1 MGDDMQYKMILYT
14 ALLFSAFFYA
24 IPSKAQKMMPEQ
36 IVQQNLDSYNKRD
49 INGFMSSFSENISLY
64 TYGQIQ
70 PTTVGLAALR
80 QRYQA
85 LFDQSPKLHSTIVK
99 RMVLGN
105 KVIDHEHIVGRM
117 GADTPV
123 EMILIYEVENEK
135 IVRVTVIKD

>member
-1 MGDDMQYKMILYT
+1 MT
-14 ALLFSAFFYA
+14 
-24 IPSKAQKMMPEQ
+24 PEQ

-64 TYGQIQ
+64 AYGQTQ
-70 PTTVGLAALR
+70 PTTVGLAAVR
-80 QRYQA
+80 QRYQT
-85 LFDQSPKLHSTIVK
+85 LFDQSPKLHSTIVN

-135 IVRVTVIKD
+135 IVRVTAINN

>member
-1 MGDDMQYKMILYT
+1 MQYKMILYK
-14 ALLFSAFFYA
+14 ALLYGAFFYA
-24 IPSKAQKMMPEQ
+24 TPSKAQQMTPEQ

-49 INGFMSSFSENISLY
+49 IEGFMQSFGTDIALFSFGN
-64 TYGQIQ
+64 
-70 PTTVGLAALR
+70 PTPNTVGLTAVR
-80 QRYQA
+80 QRYQN

>member
-1 MGDDMQYKMILYT
+1 MQYKTILYK
-14 ALLFSAFFYA
+14 ALLYGAFFYA
-24 IPSKAQKMMPEQ
+24 TPSKAQQMTPEQ

-49 INGFMSSFSENISLY
+49 INGFISSFSENISLY
-64 TYGQIQ
+64 AYGQTQ
-70 PTTVGLAALR
+70 PTTVGLAAVR
-80 QRYQA
+80 QRYQT

-135 IVRVTVIKD
+135 IVRVTAINS